1 MSVSIKDVA
10 NKAGVSISTVSKA
23 LNDKSSVSSSTIER
37 IKQTAEDMGYVPNSR
52 ARVFATKE
60 TKQIVFIADIPKD
73 TAFYNPHVFE
83 IIMGLQHSVS
93 KRGYSLIVES
103 VEKKEALEYISSLYK
118 KNMADALVVHASI
131 ITKRLESLI
140 VKSNLPHLI
149 IGQPDY
155 QSTLSWI
162 DTDNTL
168 SGAIA
173 IRHLL
178 KKDYYPVAFVGGK
191 ADDMISL
198 HRFEGA
204 ERELKQNNL
213 NFEDQYVLSS
223 SSTIVSGMN
232 AAKKILKMEKPP
244 RSVLCANSVIA
255 FGMMQALRN
264 QNVRV
269 PKDIAVMTFD
279 RYPFSD
285 FTEPRVTSVDMNM
298 YEIGEEAGSILIKN
312 LSHPNLRIQTF
323 TSEPCIFEREST

>member
-10 NKAGVSISTVSKA
+10 KKAGVSISTVSKA

-60 TKQIVFIADIPKD
+60 TKQIVFVADIPKD
-73 TAFYNPHVFE
+73 TAFYNPHIFE

-93 KRGYSLIVES
+93 KSGYSLIVES

-213 NFEDQYVLSS
+213 SFEEQYVLST

-255 FGMMQALRN
+255 FGMMQELRN

>member
-1 MSVSIKDVA
+1 MGVSIKDVA
-10 NKAGVSISTVSKA
+10 KKAGVSISTVSKA

-93 KRGYSLIVES
+93 KSGYSLIVES

-213 NFEDQYVLSS
+213 SFEEQYVLST

-255 FGMMQALRN
+255 FGMMQELRN
-264 QNVRV
+264 QKIKV
-269 PKDIAVMTFD
+269 PKDVAVMTFD

>member
-10 NKAGVSISTVSKA
+10 KKAGVSISTVSKA

-93 KRGYSLIVES
+93 KSGYSLIVES
-103 VEKKEALEYISSLYK
+103 VEKKEALEYINNLYK

-255 FGMMQALRN
+255 FGMMQELRN

-323 TSEPCIFEREST
+323 TSEPCIFGREST

>member
-93 KRGYSLIVES
+93 KSGYSLIVES

-213 NFEDQYVLSS
+213 SFEEQYVLST

-255 FGMMQALRN
+255 FGMMQELRN
-264 QNVRV
+264 QKIKV
-269 PKDIAVMTFD
+269 PKDVAVMTFD

>member
-10 NKAGVSISTVSKA
+10 KKAGVSISTVSKA

-93 KRGYSLIVES
+93 KSGYSLIVES

-255 FGMMQALRN
+255 FGMMQELRN
-264 QNVRV
+264 QKIKV
-269 PKDIAVMTFD
+269 PKDVAVMTFD

>member
-1 MSVSIKDVA
+1 MGVSIKDVA
-10 NKAGVSISTVSKA
+10 KKAGVSISTVSKA

-93 KRGYSLIVES
+93 KSGYSLIVES

-213 NFEDQYVLSS
+213 SFEEQYVLST

-255 FGMMQALRN
+255 FGMMQELRN

>member
-37 IKQTAEDMGYVPNSR
+37 IKQTAEEMGYVPNSR

-60 TKQIVFIADIPKD
+60 TKQIVFVADIPKD
-73 TAFYNPHVFE
+73 TAFYNPHIFE

-93 KRGYSLIVES
+93 KSGYSLIVES
-103 VEKKEALEYISSLYK
+103 VEKKEALEYINNLYK

-213 NFEDQYVLSS
+213 SFEEQYVLST

-255 FGMMQALRN
+255 FGMMQELIN

>member
-10 NKAGVSISTVSKA
+10 KKAGVSISTVSKA

-37 IKQTAEDMGYVPNSR
+37 IKQTAEEMGYVPNSR

-60 TKQIVFIADIPKD
+60 TKQIVFVADIPKD
-73 TAFYNPHVFE
+73 TAFYNPHIFE

-93 KRGYSLIVES
+93 KSGYSLIVES
-103 VEKKEALEYISSLYK
+103 VEKKEALEYINNLYK

-131 ITKRLESLI
+131 IIKRLESLI

-213 NFEDQYVLSS
+213 SFEEQYVLST

-255 FGMMQALRN
+255 FGMMQELRN
-264 QNVRV
+264 QNIKV

>member
-60 TKQIVFIADIPKD
+60 TKQIVFVADIPKD
-73 TAFYNPHVFE
+73 TAFYNPHIFE

-93 KRGYSLIVES
+93 KSGYSLIVES
-103 VEKKEALEYISSLYK
+103 VEKKEALEYINNLYK

-213 NFEDQYVLSS
+213 SFEEQYVLST

-255 FGMMQALRN
+255 FGMMQELRN
-264 QNVRV
+264 QKIRV

>member
-37 IKQTAEDMGYVPNSR
+37 IKQTAEEMGYVPNSR

-60 TKQIVFIADIPKD
+60 TKQIVFVADIPKD
-73 TAFYNPHVFE
+73 TAFYNPHIFE

-93 KRGYSLIVES
+93 KSGYSLIVES
-103 VEKKEALEYISSLYK
+103 VEKKEALEYINNLYK

-255 FGMMQALRN
+255 FGMMQELRN
-264 QNVRV
+264 QKIKV
-269 PKDIAVMTFD
+269 PKDVAVMTFD

>member
-1 MSVSIKDVA
+1 MSVSISDVA
-10 NKAGVSISTVSKA
+10 RKVGVSISTVSKA
-23 LNDKSSVSSSTIER
+23 LNDKSSVSSSTVER
-37 IKQTAEDMGYVPNSR
+37 IKQTAEEMGYVPNSR

-60 TKQIVFIADIPKD
+60 TKQIAFVADIPKD
-73 TAFYNPHVFE
+73 TAFYNPHIFE
-83 IIMGLQHSVS
+83 IIMGLRHSVS

-103 VEKKEALEYISSLYK
+103 VEKKESLDYIEKIYK
-118 KNMADALVVHASI
+118 KNMVDALVIHASI
-131 ITKRLESLI
+131 ITKRLESLV

-149 IGQPDY
+149 IGEPDY

-162 DTDNTL
+162 DTDNAL
-168 SGAIA
+168 SGAVA

-178 KKDYYPVAFVGGK
+178 KNDYFPIAFVGGK
-191 ADDMISL
+191 ADDMISA

-204 ERELKQNNL
+204 ERELRQNNL
-213 NFEDQYVLSS
+213 SFEDQYVLST

-255 FGMMQALRN
+255 FGLMQELRN
-264 QNVRV
+264 QNIRV
-269 PKDIAVMTFD
+269 PKDMAVMTFD

-312 LSHPNLRIQTF
+312 LSHPNMRIQTF
-323 TSEPCIFEREST
+323 TSEPCVFEREST

>member
-10 NKAGVSISTVSKA
+10 KKAGVSISTVSKA

-60 TKQIVFIADIPKD
+60 TKQIAFVADIPKD
-73 TAFYNPHVFE
+73 TAFYNPHIFE
-83 IIMGLQHSVS
+83 IIMGLRHSVS

-103 VEKKEALEYISSLYK
+103 VEKKESLDYIEKIYK
-118 KNMADALVVHASI
+118 KNMVDALVIHASI
-131 ITKRLESLI
+131 ITKRLESLV

-149 IGQPDY
+149 IGEPDY

-162 DTDNTL
+162 DTDNAL
-168 SGAIA
+168 SGAVA

-178 KKDYYPVAFVGGK
+178 KNDYFPIAFVGGK
-191 ADDMISL
+191 ADDMISA

-204 ERELKQNNL
+204 ERELRQNNL
-213 NFEDQYVLSS
+213 SFEDQYILST

-244 RSVLCANSVIA
+244 RAVLCANSVIA
-255 FGMMQALRN
+255 FGMMQELRN
-264 QNVRV
+264 QKIRV

-312 LSHPNLRIQTF
+312 LSHPNMRIQTF
-323 TSEPCIFEREST
+323 TSEPCVFEREST

>member
-10 NKAGVSISTVSKA
+10 KKAGVSISTVSKA

-60 TKQIVFIADIPKD
+60 TKQIVFVADIPKD
-73 TAFYNPHVFE
+73 TAFYNPHIFE

-93 KRGYSLIVES
+93 KSGYSLIVES
-103 VEKKEALEYISSLYK
+103 VEKKEALEYINNLYK

-213 NFEDQYVLSS
+213 SFEEQYVLST

-255 FGMMQALRN
+255 FGMMQELRN
-264 QNVRV
+264 QKIKV

>member
-10 NKAGVSISTVSKA
+10 KKAGVSISTVSKA

-37 IKQTAEDMGYVPNSR
+37 IKQTAEEMGYVPNSR

-60 TKQIVFIADIPKD
+60 TKQIVFVADIPKD
-73 TAFYNPHVFE
+73 TAFYNPHIFE

-93 KRGYSLIVES
+93 KSGYSLIVES

-255 FGMMQALRN
+255 FGMMQELRN
-264 QNVRV
+264 QNIKV

>member
-10 NKAGVSISTVSKA
+10 RKAGVSISTVSKA
-23 LNDKSSVSSSTIER
+23 LNDKASISSSTAET
-37 IKQTAEDMGYVPNSR
+37 IKQIADEMGYIPNSR

-60 TKQIVFIADIPKD
+60 TKQVVFVADIPKD
-73 TAFYNPHVFE
+73 TAFNNPHIFE
-83 IIMGLQHSVS
+83 IIMGLQHSLS
-93 KRGYSLIVES
+93 TKGFSLIVES
-103 VEKKEALEYISSLYK
+103 VEKKMALEYISALYK

-131 ITKRLESLI
+131 LTKRLESI
-140 VKSNLPHLI
+140 IIKSNLPHLI
-149 IGQPDY
+149 IGEPDF

-173 IRHLL
+173 VRHLL
-178 KKDYYPVAFVGGK
+178 KKEYYPIAFVGGK
-191 ADDMISL
+191 VDDMISA

-204 ERELKQNNL
+204 ERELKL
-213 NFEDQYVLSS
+213 NGLSFSDQYILST

-232 AAKKILKMEKPP
+232 AAKKIIKMDKPP
-244 RSVLCANSVIA
+244 RSILCANSVIA
-255 FGMMQALRN
+255 FGMMQELRN
-264 QNVRV
+264 QNIRV

-312 LSHPNLRIQTF
+312 LAHPNLRIQTF
-323 TSEPCIFEREST
+323 TSEPCVFDREST

>member
-37 IKQTAEDMGYVPNSR
+37 IKQTAEEMGYVPNSR

-60 TKQIVFIADIPKD
+60 TKQIVFVADIPKD
-73 TAFYNPHVFE
+73 TAFYNPHIFE

-93 KRGYSLIVES
+93 KSGYSLIVES

-213 NFEDQYVLSS
+213 NFEGQYVLST

-255 FGMMQALRN
+255 FGMMQELRN
-264 QNVRV
+264 QKIKV

>member
-1 MSVSIKDVA
+1 MSVSISDVA
-10 NKAGVSISTVSKA
+10 RKVGVSISTVSKA
-23 LNDKSSVSSSTIER
+23 LNDKSSVSSSTVER
-37 IKQTAEDMGYVPNSR
+37 IKQTAEEMGYVPNSR

-60 TKQIVFIADIPKD
+60 TKQIAFVADIPKD
-73 TAFYNPHVFE
+73 TAFYNPHIFE
-83 IIMGLQHSVS
+83 IIMGLRHSVS

-103 VEKKEALEYISSLYK
+103 VEKKESLDYIEKIYK
-118 KNMADALVVHASI
+118 KNMVDALVIHASI
-131 ITKRLESLI
+131 ITKRLESLV

-149 IGQPDY
+149 IGEPDY

-162 DTDNTL
+162 DTDNAL
-168 SGAIA
+168 SGAVA

-178 KKDYYPVAFVGGK
+178 KNDYFPIAFVGGK
-191 ADDMISL
+191 ADDMISA

-204 ERELKQNNL
+204 ERELRQNNL
-213 NFEDQYVLSS
+213 SFEDQYVLST

-255 FGMMQALRN
+255 FGLMQELRN
-264 QNVRV
+264 QNIRV
-269 PKDIAVMTFD
+269 PKDMAVMTFD

-323 TSEPCIFEREST
+323 TSEPCVFEREST

>member
-37 IKQTAEDMGYVPNSR
+37 IKQTAEEMGYVPNSR

-60 TKQIVFIADIPKD
+60 TKQIVFVADIPKD

-213 NFEDQYVLSS
+213 SFEEQYVLST

-255 FGMMQALRN
+255 FGMMQELRN
-264 QNVRV
+264 QKIKV

>member
-37 IKQTAEDMGYVPNSR
+37 IKQTAEEMGYVPNSR

-60 TKQIVFIADIPKD
+60 TKQIVFVADIPKD
-73 TAFYNPHVFE
+73 TAFYNPHIFE

-93 KRGYSLIVES
+93 KSGYSLIVES

-213 NFEDQYVLSS
+213 SFEEQYVLST

-255 FGMMQALRN
+255 FGMMQELRN

>member
-37 IKQTAEDMGYVPNSR
+37 IKQTAEEMGYVPNSR

-60 TKQIVFIADIPKD
+60 TKQIVFVADIPKD
-73 TAFYNPHVFE
+73 TAFYNPHIFE

-93 KRGYSLIVES
+93 KSGYSLIVES

-213 NFEDQYVLSS
+213 SFEEQYVLST

-255 FGMMQALRN
+255 FGMMQELRN
-264 QNVRV
+264 QKIKV
-269 PKDIAVMTFD
+269 PKDVAVMTFD

-312 LSHPNLRIQTF
+312 LSHPNMRIQTF

>member
-1 MSVSIKDVA
+1 MGVSIKDVA
-10 NKAGVSISTVSKA
+10 KKAGVSISTVSKA

-60 TKQIVFIADIPKD
+60 TKQIVFVADIPKD
-73 TAFYNPHVFE
+73 TAFYNPHIFE

-93 KRGYSLIVES
+93 KSGYSLIVES
-103 VEKKEALEYISSLYK
+103 VEKKEALEYINNLYK

-213 NFEDQYVLSS
+213 SFEEQYVLST

-255 FGMMQALRN
+255 FGMMQELRN
-264 QNVRV
+264 QKIRV

>member
-10 NKAGVSISTVSKA
+10 KKAGVSISTVSKA
-23 LNDKSSVSSSTIER
+23 LNDKSSVSSSTTER

-73 TAFYNPHVFE
+73 TAFYNPHIFE

-93 KRGYSLIVES
+93 KSGYSLIVES

-213 NFEDQYVLSS
+213 SFEEQYVLST

-255 FGMMQALRN
+255 FGMMQELRN
-264 QNVRV
+264 QKIKV
-269 PKDIAVMTFD
+269 PKDVAVMTFD

>member
-1 MSVSIKDVA
+1 MGVSIKDVA
-10 NKAGVSISTVSKA
+10 KKAGVSISTVSKA

-60 TKQIVFIADIPKD
+60 TKQIVFVADIPKD
-73 TAFYNPHVFE
+73 TAFYNPHIFE

-93 KRGYSLIVES
+93 KSGYSLIVES

-213 NFEDQYVLSS
+213 NFEDQYVLST

-255 FGMMQALRN
+255 FGMMQELRN

>member
-1 MSVSIKDVA
+1 MRVSIKDVA
-10 NKAGVSISTVSKA
+10 QKAGVSISTVSKA
-23 LNDKSSVSSSTIER
+23 LNDKSSISSSTAEK
-37 IKQTAEDMGYVPNSR
+37 IKLLADEMGYVPNPR
-52 ARVFATKE
+52 AKVFATKE
-60 TKQIVFIADIPKD
+60 TKQIVFVADIPKD
-73 TAFYNPHVFE
+73 TAFNNPHIFE

-93 KRGYSLIVES
+93 LNGYSLLIES
-103 VEKKEALEYISSLYK
+103 VEKKHALEHINEIHA
-118 KNMADALVVHASI
+118 KNMVDALIVHASI
-131 ITKRLESLI
+131 ITKRLESYI

-149 IGQPDY
+149 IGEPDY

-173 IRHLL
+173 VRYLL
-178 KKDYYPVAFVGGK
+178 EKDYSPIAFVGGK
-191 ADDMISL
+191 VDDMISS

-204 ERELKQNNL
+204 ERELRRNGL
-213 NFEDQYVLSS
+213 EFEVQYILST

-232 AAKKILKMEKPP
+232 AAKKIVKMDKPP

-255 FGMMQALRN
+255 FGLMQELRN
-264 QNVRV
+264 QNIRV

-298 YEIGEEAGSILIKN
+298 YEIGEEAGGILIKN
-312 LSHPNLRIQTF
+312 LVHPNLRIQTF

>member
-10 NKAGVSISTVSKA
+10 KKAGVSISTVSKA

-60 TKQIVFIADIPKD
+60 TKQIVFVADIPKD
-73 TAFYNPHVFE
+73 TAFYNPHIFE

-93 KRGYSLIVES
+93 KSGYSLIVES
-103 VEKKEALEYISSLYK
+103 VEKKEALEYINNLYK

-213 NFEDQYVLSS
+213 SFEEQYVLST
-223 SSTIVSGMN
+223 SSTIDSGMN

-255 FGMMQALRN
+255 FGMMQELRN
-264 QNVRV
+264 QKIKV
-269 PKDIAVMTFD
+269 PKDVAVMTFD
-279 RYPFSD
+279 RCPFSD

>member
-37 IKQTAEDMGYVPNSR
+37 IKQTAEEMGYVPNSR

-60 TKQIVFIADIPKD
+60 TKQIVFVADIPKD
-73 TAFYNPHVFE
+73 TAFYNPHIFE

-93 KRGYSLIVES
+93 KSGYSLIVES

-255 FGMMQALRN
+255 FGMMQELRN
-264 QNVRV
+264 QKIKV
-269 PKDIAVMTFD
+269 PKDVAVMTFD

>member
-10 NKAGVSISTVSKA
+10 KKAGVSISTVSKA

-93 KRGYSLIVES
+93 KSGYSLIVES

-173 IRHLL
+173 IRYLL
-178 KKDYYPVAFVGGK
+178 KNDYYPVAFVGGK

-213 NFEDQYVLSS
+213 SFEEQYVLST

-232 AAKKILKMEKPP
+232 AAKKILKMEKSP

-255 FGMMQALRN
+255 FGMMQELRN

>member
-37 IKQTAEDMGYVPNSR
+37 IKQTAEEMGYVPNSR

-60 TKQIVFIADIPKD
+60 TKQIVFVADIPKD
-73 TAFYNPHVFE
+73 TAFYNPHIFE

-93 KRGYSLIVES
+93 KSGYSLIVES

-255 FGMMQALRN
+255 FGMMQELRN

>member
-37 IKQTAEDMGYVPNSR
+37 IKQTAEEMGYVPNSR

-60 TKQIVFIADIPKD
+60 TKQIVFVADIPKD
-73 TAFYNPHVFE
+73 TAFYNPHIFE

-93 KRGYSLIVES
+93 KSGYSLIVET

-213 NFEDQYVLSS
+213 NFEDQYVLST

-255 FGMMQALRN
+255 FGMMQELRN
-264 QNVRV
+264 QKIKV

>member
-37 IKQTAEDMGYVPNSR
+37 IKQTAEEMGYVPNSR

-60 TKQIVFIADIPKD
+60 TKQIVFVADIPKD
-73 TAFYNPHVFE
+73 TAFYNPHIFE

-93 KRGYSLIVES
+93 KSGYSLIVES
-103 VEKKEALEYISSLYK
+103 VEKKEALEYINNLYK

-255 FGMMQALRN
+255 FGMMQELRN
-264 QNVRV
+264 QKIKV

>member
-10 NKAGVSISTVSKA
+10 KKAGVSISTVSKA

-37 IKQTAEDMGYVPNSR
+37 IKQTAEEMGYVPNSR

-93 KRGYSLIVES
+93 KSGYSLIVES

-213 NFEDQYVLSS
+213 SFEEQYVLST

-255 FGMMQALRN
+255 FGMMQELRN

>member
-10 NKAGVSISTVSKA
+10 KKAGVSISTVSKA

-213 NFEDQYVLSS
+213 SFEEQYVLST

-255 FGMMQALRN
+255 FGMMQELRN
-264 QNVRV
+264 QKIKV

>member
-10 NKAGVSISTVSKA
+10 KKAGVSISTVSKA

-37 IKQTAEDMGYVPNSR
+37 IKQTAEEMGYVPNSR

-60 TKQIVFIADIPKD
+60 TKQIVFVADIPKD
-73 TAFYNPHVFE
+73 TAFYNPHIFE

-213 NFEDQYVLSS
+213 SFEEQYVLST

-255 FGMMQALRN
+255 FGMMQELRN
-264 QNVRV
+264 QKIKV

>member
-10 NKAGVSISTVSKA
+10 KKAGVSISTVSKA

-37 IKQTAEDMGYVPNSR
+37 IKQTAEEMGYVPNSR

-60 TKQIVFIADIPKD
+60 TKQIVFVADIPKD
-73 TAFYNPHVFE
+73 TAFYNPHIFE

-93 KRGYSLIVES
+93 KSGYSLIVES

-255 FGMMQALRN
+255 FGMMQELRN

>member
-10 NKAGVSISTVSKA
+10 KKAGVSISTVSKA

-37 IKQTAEDMGYVPNSR
+37 IKQTAEEMGYVPNSR

-93 KRGYSLIVES
+93 KSGYSLIVES

-191 ADDMISL
+191 AEDMISL

-213 NFEDQYVLSS
+213 SFEEQYVLST

-255 FGMMQALRN
+255 FGMMQELRN